1 MDLAAT
7 FREIEMSQEP
17 FLQRRVLGRL
27 TGAELLA
34 RVLWLPVFIV
44 IAMLAVFFFAVF
56 ATLLFFWLLFILFR
70 LWRARRAWLK
80 AQNQKPRT
88 GPLDAEY
95 RVITERETIT
105 RRKG

>member
-1 MDLAAT
+1 
-7 FREIEMSQEP
+7 MSQEP

-34 RVLWLPVFIV
+34 RVLWLPVLIL

-56 ATLLFFWLLFILFR
+56 TTLLFFWILFMLFR
-70 LWRARRAWLK
+70 LWRARRTWRQTQAH
-80 AQNQKPRT
+80 NSES

-95 RVITERETIT
+95 RVITERETIKH
-105 RRKG
+105 RENNP